1 VENVKLNLKTWLVIV
16 SVFVVGFVGGFYVNP
31 LIADKTYSRADS
43 SEVFI
48 YNAHD
53 NIDYLGVFPNVKPV
67 EPPKYKFTPFA
78 SIEVDTSIPIEDII
92 TNGILYKDGA
102 LIKVSKDE
110 FENNESFLEWVDK
123 NLIFCDENF
132 QNPYLED

>member
-1 VENVKLNLKTWLVIV
+1 MKSNWKTWLIIF
-16 SVFVVGFVGGFYVNP
+16 SVFVVSFVGGFYVNP
-31 LIADKTYSRADS
+31 IFTKMFSPEINKMSVFFYNHGGYSTYMGSFPIIKPDS
-43 SEVFI
+43 NQLF
-48 YNAHD
+48 A
-53 NIDYLGVFPNVKPV
+53 
-67 EPPKYKFTPFA
+67 PFVRV
-78 SIEVDTSIPIEDII
+78 EVDTSIPIEEIV

-110 FENNESFLEWVDK
+110 FENNESFMKWVDK

>member
-1 VENVKLNLKTWLVIV
+1 MKSNWKTCLVIV
-16 SVFVVGFVGGFYVNP
+16 SVFVVGFVGGFYVNH
-31 LIADKTYSRADS
+31 LIADKTDSRADS

-48 YNAHD
+48 YNAYD

-67 EPPKYKFTPFA
+67 EPPKYEFTPFA
-78 SIEVDTSIPIEDII
+78 SIEINTSIPIEDII

-102 LIKVSKDE
+102 LIKISKDE
-110 FENNESFLEWVDK
+110 FENNESFMKWVDK
-123 NLIFCDENF
+123 NLIFFDENF